1 MIEAQAVPQAG
12 LRLARRFLLILSGGL
27 RALGLLYWMCLTRRW
42 PRRNEVRFFFAGYNP
57 ANLTRRAEMLN
68 PTNGTTTAPVV
79 QKAPRS
85 IVTGRLDAVTAAVLT
100 VNGQAYARGQV
111 FKGEWPTPQDVG
123 RACELTLVQAK
134 AGLFVVAVILA
145 AAIAAETAA
154 ETPAEA
160 PKAPK
165 PISPKQLEILVER
178 VKERKL
184 EGAVAEIAKLRFG
197 KTPEALTS
205 QEASF
210 MIDFFGRHP
219 ASWQRKPV
227 QPKQ

>member
-1 MIEAQAVPQAG
+1 
-12 LRLARRFLLILSGGL
+12 
-27 RALGLLYWMCLTRRW
+27 MCLTRRW
-42 PRRNEVRFFFAGYNP
+42 PLRNEVRFFFAGFDP
-57 ANLTRRAEMLN
+57 AKFTRRAEMPN
-68 PTNGTTTAPVV
+68 SNGTTTAPVV

-134 AGLFVVAVILA
+134 SGFFVVAVVLA
-145 AAIAAETAA
+145 AVAAETAA
-154 ETPAEA
+154 EIPAEA

-178 VKERKL
+178 TKERKL
-184 EGAVAEIAKLRFG
+184 EAQLAEIAKLRFG
-197 KTPEALTS
+197 KAPEALTS

-219 ASWQRKPV
+219 ASWQRKPIA
-227 QPKQ
+227 PKQ